1 MEYIMMLLKR
11 TVLGY
16 IDIIIMMKRKLKFC
30 LTLICLFLP
39 GVFIANSQ
47 VLVESVAAIVGNEVI
62 YLSDLENT
70 ISDLRRNGDKTPV
83 DQLTCRV
90 FQQMLVSK
98 LFMDQARIDSI
109 TVTDEAVEGDLNMRM
124 NDAIRTAGSEEALVT
139 YFKKSMLEIRRDIK
153 KTLLEQQVVG
163 EVQSKISKNITITP
177 VALKKFYNSLPKDSL
192 PVVPAKYEI
201 SVIQADPPD
210 NEDNKAEARQKLLDI
225 RSQILAGK
233 SFNVLAIMYSEDPET
248 AKLGGEIGFRVR
260 GELEKPYADAAFSL
274 TKNTVSRIVESKY
287 GFHIIQLIDRKGD
300 MVNTRHILIRPKVKV
315 EQATK
320 AMARLDSIAN
330 LIRKDS
336 IKFETAALRFST
348 HKDSRTNGGKLVSSN
363 PSSRT
368 TWFTLEELNQEMY
381 VKIRE
386 MKVGEISDPFKT
398 TDENNNVVFRI
409 IKLDNVLPAH
419 SANLKDDYQSL
430 YDAALVKE
438 RADVFDKWVKNKLGI
453 TYVKISEEFKSCD
466 FLQKG
471 WLK

>member
-1 MEYIMMLLKR
+1 MN
-11 TVLGY
+11 
-16 IDIIIMMKRKLKFC
+16 KRKLKFC
-30 LTLICLFLP
+30 LTLIFLFLP

-47 VLVESVAAIVGNEVI
+47 ILVESVAAIVGNEVI

-70 ISDLRRNGDKTPV
+70 IADLKRNGDKTPF

-109 TVTDEAVEGDLNMRM
+109 NVADDAVDGDLNMRM

-153 KTLLEQQVVG
+153 KNLIEQQVVG
-163 EVQSKISKNITITP
+163 EVQSKIAKNITITP
-177 VALKKFYNSLPKDSL
+177 VALKKYYNSLPKDSI
-192 PVVPAKYEI
+192 PVIPAKYQI
-201 SVIQADPPD
+201 SLIQVDPPE
-210 NEDNKAEARQKLLDI
+210 NEENKAEARQKLLDI
-225 RSQILAGK
+225 RGQILAGK
-233 SFNVLAIMYSEDPET
+233 SFNVEAIMYSEDPET

-274 TKNTVSRIVESKY
+274 TKNTVSKIVESKY
-287 GFHIIQLIDRKGD
+287 GFHIIQLIDRKSD
-300 MVNTRHILIRPKVKV
+300 MVNTRHILIKPKVKP
-315 EQATK
+315 EQSAK
-320 AMARLDSIAN
+320 AIARLDSLAN

-336 IKFETAALRFST
+336 MKFETAALRFST
-348 HKDSRTNGGKLVSSN
+348 HKDSRINGGKLVSSN
-363 PSSRT
+363 PSSRI

-381 VKIRE
+381 VKIRD

-398 TDENNNVVFRI
+398 TDENNNQVFRI
-409 IKLDNVLPAH
+409 VKLDNVLPAH
-419 SANLKDDYQSL
+419 TANLKDDYQNI

-438 RADVFDKWVKNKLGI
+438 RAEVFDKWVKNKISI
-453 TYVKISEEFKSCD
+453 TYIKISDELKSCD
-466 FLQKG
+466 FLQTG